1 MTKAYKVYWGREI
14 GRTFQEENSM
24 DKDIFIHCKIPWNI
38 WDVILYVRI
47 EGIKV
52 RQVGRIEIKQGLTGH
67 AAGIR
72 FNLIGQVIGK
82 PMKNFDLES

>member
-1 MTKAYKVYWGREI
+1 MI
-14 GRTFQEENSM
+14 
-24 DKDIFIHCKIPWNI
+24 
-38 WDVILYVRI
+38 I

-72 FNLIGQVIGK
+72 FNLGGQVIGK

>member
-1 MTKAYKVYWGREI
+1 MI
-14 GRTFQEENSM
+14 
-24 DKDIFIHCKIPWNI
+24 
-38 WDVILYVRI
+38 I

-72 FNLIGQVIGK
+72 FNLGGQVIGK
-82 PMKNFDLES
+82 PMKNFDLESEHVLFVQDRKMTMVVV